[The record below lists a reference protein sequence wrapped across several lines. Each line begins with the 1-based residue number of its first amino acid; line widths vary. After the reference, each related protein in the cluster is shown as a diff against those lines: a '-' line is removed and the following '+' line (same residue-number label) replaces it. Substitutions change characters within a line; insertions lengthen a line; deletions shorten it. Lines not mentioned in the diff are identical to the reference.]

1 MILMF
6 CNKCADIV
14 RLIPGRGLRRCACG
28 AAHGEYKE
36 NHPVLEVNKNGILLE
51 MNDDQLTH
59 ALIQY
64 DEKHWQNSG
73 MVTSYIITEFDNRV
87 KIIP

>member
-6 CNKCADIV
+6 CDKCADVV
-14 RLIPGRGLRRCACG
+14 RLIPGRGLRRCLCG
-28 AAHGEYKE
+28 AAHGENKE
-36 NHPVLEVNKNGILLE
+36 AIVLEVNKNGILLE
-51 MNDDQLTH
+51 MNDEQLTH

-64 DEKHWQNSG
+64 DEKDWLDSG
-73 MVTSYIITEFDNRV
+73 MIVSYIITDFDKRV